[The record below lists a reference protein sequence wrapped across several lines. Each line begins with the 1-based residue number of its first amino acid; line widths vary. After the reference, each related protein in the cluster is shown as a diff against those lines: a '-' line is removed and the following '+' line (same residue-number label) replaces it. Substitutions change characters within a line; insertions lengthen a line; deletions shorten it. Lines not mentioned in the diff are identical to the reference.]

1 MRRLVYARVALAAGC
16 ALLVARPSSAEVQVA
31 VHPDRVDINARSA
44 PLSEVLDR
52 LAKQTQMQV
61 TYEGAPPR
69 TLVTAAV
76 QSPTPAQALL
86 SVLEG
91 LGVNY
96 ALQLDPTGREVKS
109 ILVLAEKGTGASAG
123 AAGGPAHTR
132 QRAPFEPAAARVP
145 PPPPPPD
152 EDEDPMA
159 DDDEPPMEM
168 RPDRP
173 GRMRPGRPQPERPGG
188 FEPAPPSQAPTIPGP
203 TQAYPVSPFAPT
215 APAVVPGI
223 QQPVFT
229 PAPIQQ
235 APPDNDPDS

>member
-1 MRRLVYARVALAAGC
+1 
-16 ALLVARPSSAEVQVA
+16 
-31 VHPDRVDINARSA
+31 
-44 PLSEVLDR
+44 
-52 LAKQTQMQV
+52 
-61 TYEGAPPR
+61 
-69 TLVTAAV
+69 
-76 QSPTPAQALL
+76 L

-109 ILVLAEKGTGASAG
+109 ILVLAEKGNGASAG
-123 AAGGPAHTR
+123 AAAGGPAHTR

-152 EDEDPMA
+152 EDEDPMAA